1 MPPRRLCDKGKPLAK
16 FEVLDARNNPRSAR
30 MRRLISP
37 KRALKLF
44 RKRTFTFKLPSFKS
58 YVTPFGTAIGCLP
71 ILERFTFRSAVER
84 PDSIVKVVR
93 MVVRGADF
101 ETVGVP
107 TNPLVRWL
115 SIMAAIFIVVRTKSM
130 RSARSLLSALSAL
143 LFRLKFRSLSP
154 PGSRFLAQKFFR
166 APKLKKTPSRE
177 YTESETSGKKKTH
190 NILFC
195 VFKSRCKRERER
207 EREKSCSTRK
217 KETSVKTMDE
227 EDVNLKRVYAHQN
240 AELDKRACFFFLYYV
255 FCFLFSPRL
264 GFLERKKNS
273 NKNACSYFFFFFF
286 FFHLR
291 HAHQIYKG

>member
-130 RSARSLLSALSAL
+130 RSA
-143 LFRLKFRSLSP
+143 
-154 PGSRFLAQKFFR
+154 LA
-166 APKLKKTPSRE
+166 S
-177 YTESETSGKKKTH
+177 
-190 NILFC
+190 
-195 VFKSRCKRERER
+195 
-207 EREKSCSTRK
+207 
-217 KETSVKTMDE
+217 
-227 EDVNLKRVYAHQN
+227 
-240 AELDKRACFFFLYYV
+240 
-255 FCFLFSPRL
+255 FCFIRSSFALKISLPLAPRL
-264 GFLERKKNS
+264 
-273 NKNACSYFFFFFF
+273 AFFGTKIFSRPKTQKYAITRV
-286 FFHLR
+286 HR
-291 HAHQIYKG
+291 E